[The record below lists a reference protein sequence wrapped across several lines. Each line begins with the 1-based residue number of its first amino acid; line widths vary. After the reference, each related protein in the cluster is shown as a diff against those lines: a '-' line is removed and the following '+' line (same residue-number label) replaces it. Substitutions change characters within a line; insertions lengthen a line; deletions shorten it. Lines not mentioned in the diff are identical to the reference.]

1 MLSLSPHRGG
11 KKKNGGKNLLQR
23 GTNTP
28 PPRFAFILSAATQTA
43 EPRFFFC
50 LHNARRQAKPNRP
63 MLMRM
68 RPSFSKN
75 AALCD
80 GDTHSEE
87 KKKKHSSPVC
97 EPCRSGCSLKLEV
110 KFCFIQTGPTDYV
123 AERGSRAD

>member
-68 RPSFSKN
+68 RPSFSKTLLFVM
-75 AALCD
+75 A
-80 GDTHSEE
+80 THIQ
-87 KKKKHSSPVC
+87 KKKKKTQLPVC

>member
-43 EPRFFFC
+43 EPRFFF
-50 LHNARRQAKPNRP
+50 ASTMRVGQAKPNRP

-68 RPSFSKN
+68 RPSFSKTLLFVM
-75 AALCD
+75 A
-80 GDTHSEE
+80 THIQKK